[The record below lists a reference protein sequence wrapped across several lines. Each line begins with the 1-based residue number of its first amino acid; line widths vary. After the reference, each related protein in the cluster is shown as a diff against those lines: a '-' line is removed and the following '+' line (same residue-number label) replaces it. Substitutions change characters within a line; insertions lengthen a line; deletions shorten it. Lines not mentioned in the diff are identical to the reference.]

1 MGIAALQ
8 STKKPWAHL
17 LIVPDGRTFD
27 VAHSVPPN
35 FAVKMVAGVKCKTKA
50 GLLSE
55 FARALSFPDY
65 FGHNWD
71 ALEECLAD
79 LDWLPAPGYVVV
91 VADADQILT
100 KPEDE
105 DDYETFIEILAEAG
119 EAWSTKRSGSSMGAG
134 TPFHTVLLVSDKQ
147 KHKRKNWL
155 APALSIEKA
164 AVGERKTAKPTKTR
178 ARS

>member
-1 MGIAALQ
+1 MGFAALQ

-17 LIVPDGRTFD
+17 LILPDSRTFD
-27 VAHSVPPN
+27 VIHSVPPN
-35 FAVKMVAGVKCKTKA
+35 FAVKMVTGGKCKTKA

-55 FARALSFPDY
+55 FARVLSFPDY

-91 VADADQILT
+91 VSDAEQVLT
-100 KPEDE
+100 KPDDE

-119 EAWSTKRSGSSMGAG
+119 EAWSTKRSGLSTG
-134 TPFHTVLLVSDKQ
+134 TGIPFHTVLLVSDKQ
-147 KHKRKNWL
+147 KHKRRNWL
-155 APALSIEKA
+155 VPALSTEKA
-164 AVGERKTAKPTKTR
+164 PVGDRKTTKPTK
-178 ARS
+178 ARPRS

>member
-1 MGIAALQ
+1 MGFAALQ

-17 LIVPDGRTFD
+17 LVLPDGRQVD
-27 VAHSVPPN
+27 IAHSVPSN
-35 FAVKMVAGVKCKTKA
+35 FAVKVVAGAKCRTKA

-55 FARALSFPDY
+55 FARTLSFPDY

-91 VADADQILT
+91 VADADLVLT
-100 KPEDE
+100 KPDEE

-119 EAWSTKRSGSSMGAG
+119 EAWSEKRSGSVAG
-134 TPFHTVLLVSDKQ
+134 VGIPFHTVLLVSDKQ
-147 KHKRKNWL
+147 KHKRRNWL
-155 APALSIEKA
+155 VPVLSAEKEA
-164 AVGERKTAKPTKTR
+164 GQLKRGKQRERA
-178 ARS
+178 

>member
-1 MGIAALQ
+1 MGFAALQ

-17 LIVPDGRTFD
+17 LIVPDGRTCD

-35 FAVKMVAGVKCKTKA
+35 FAVKTVAGAKCKTKA

-71 ALEECLAD
+71 AFEECLAD
-79 LDWLPAPGYVVV
+79 LDWLPASGYVVV
-91 VADADQILT
+91 VADAELVLT
-100 KPEDE
+100 KPDDE

-119 EAWSTKRSGSSMGAG
+119 EAWSIKRPPSSAGAG
-134 TPFHTVLLVSDKQ
+134 TPFHTVLLVSNKQ
-147 KHKRKNWL
+147 KHKRRNWL
-155 APALSIEKA
+155 VPTLSIEKT
-164 AVGERKTAKPTKTR
+164 AVGDRTTTKPPKAR

>member
-1 MGIAALQ
+1 MSFATLQ

-17 LIVPDGRTFD
+17 LVLQNGRKPDFTR
-27 VAHSVPPN
+27 SVPVN
-35 FAVKMVAGVKCKTKA
+35 FVVKEVAGAKCKTKA
-50 GLLSE
+50 GLLAE

-79 LDWLPAPGYVVV
+79 LDWLPARGYVVIV
-91 VADADQILT
+91 TDAEQVLT
-100 KPEDE
+100 KPDDE

-119 EAWSTKRSGSSMGAG
+119 EAWSLKGSGSAAG
-134 TPFHTVLLVSDKQ
+134 PGVPFHAVLMVSETQ
-147 KHKRKNWL
+147 KHKRSNWL
-155 APALSIEKA
+155 VPILSVEKEA
-164 AVGERKTAKPTKTR
+164 GDSKRPGSSKAR